1 MNTFTVMSPSSGG
14 GFNLEIVSVTEAPI
28 ISV

>member
-1 MNTFTVMSPSSGG
+1 MNTFTVISPSSGG
-14 GFNLEIVSVTEAPI
+14 EFDLEIVSVTEGVI